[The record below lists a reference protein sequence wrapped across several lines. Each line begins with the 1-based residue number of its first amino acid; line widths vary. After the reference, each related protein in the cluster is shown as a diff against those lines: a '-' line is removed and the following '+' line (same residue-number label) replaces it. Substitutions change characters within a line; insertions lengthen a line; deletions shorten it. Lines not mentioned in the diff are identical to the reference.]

1 MPERSTEAN
10 GGLAGPGDDP
20 VGREIR
26 PHLGR
31 DPLPDGP
38 GHPVAPG
45 LHDPPA
51 DVVYR
56 RVVDR
61 PCEVVGGPGGGK
73 VESQLDVDLERL
85 RLRAF
90 FRMDP
95 VTSLELHVLE
105 DDAIGHRVLADVA
118 GPDAQPAGRQP
129 RTMASAALAA
139 RRFGRTS
146 WTRTTSTPAA
156 TPRTVVAIVA
166 STR

>member
-10 GGLAGPGDDP
+10 GGLADPDDDL
-20 VGREIR
+20 VDRVIGE
-26 PHLGR
+26 HLGR
-31 DPLPDGP
+31 DRLRDGLEQL
-38 GHPVAPG
+38 VAPG

-61 PCEVVGGPGGGK
+61 PCKVVSGSGRRQ
-73 VESQLDVDLERL
+73 VERQLDVDLERL

-90 FRMDP
+90 FGMDP

-105 DDAIGHRVLADVA
+105 DDPIGHRAVRGVA
-118 GPDAQPAGRQP
+118 GRDSQPAGRQP
-129 RTMASAALAA
+129 RTMASATLVA

-146 WTRTTSTPAA
+146 WTRTTPTPAA
-156 TPRTVVAIVA
+156 TPRTVVAIV
-166 STR
+166 

>member
-10 GGLAGPGDDP
+10 GGVAGPDDDLLDR
-20 VGREIR
+20 VIGE
-26 PHLGR
+26 HLGR
-31 DPLPDGP
+31 DRLRDGLEQL
-38 GHPVAPG
+38 VAPG

-118 GPDAQPAGRQP
+118 GRDSQPAGRQP
-129 RTMASAALAA
+129 RTMASATLVA

-146 WTRTTSTPAA
+146 
-156 TPRTVVAIVA
+156 
-166 STR
+166 